1 MNATKTTWEQVM
13 SMKSSD
19 TRHDG
24 VANTL
29 TKDEITTILAVVD
42 FFGGS
47 VAQVHLDLA
56 FCRFRVFD
64 WLAMGVMSARED
76 GGGRMGSKHAVK
88 VLAHSFLKSRGD
100 IDEFI
105 NDLRVSDYQVDE
117 AWEGVE
123 L

>member
-13 SMKSSD
+13 SMKSKD
-19 TRHDG
+19 TRHNG

-29 TKDEITTILAVVD
+29 TKDEIQTLLAVVD

-56 FCRFRVFD
+56 LCRFRVFD
-64 WLAMGVMSARED
+64 WLAMGVMSAKED
-76 GGGRMGSKHAVK
+76 DGGRMGSRQAVQ
-88 VLAHSFLKSRGD
+88 VLAHSFLKSGGD
-100 IDEFI
+100 IDKFI
-105 NDLRVSDYQVDE
+105 DDLRVTDYQVDE
-117 AWEGVE
+117 VWEGVE